1 MEGEKRMKLYL
12 IEGIR
17 YNARNQSVRRNSFEV
32 RVTKDEIGATLSI
45 ADMEKGI
52 QYSIPIDEILRDL
65 QQKEKL

>member
-1 MEGEKRMKLYL
+1 MKLYL
-12 IEGIR
+12 MKGVR
-17 YNARNQSVRRNSFEV
+17 YNSRDQSVRRTSFEV

-65 QQKEKL
+65 QQEKKL

>member
-1 MEGEKRMKLYL
+1 MKMYL
-12 IEGIR
+12 IKGIR
-17 YNARNQSVRRNSFEV
+17 YNSRNQSVRRTSFEV

-65 QQKEKL
+65 QQEEKL

>member
-1 MEGEKRMKLYL
+1 MKLYL
-12 IEGIR
+12 MKGVR
-17 YNARNQSVRRNSFEV
+17 YNSRYQSVRRTSFEV

-65 QQKEKL
+65 KQEEKL

>member
-1 MEGEKRMKLYL
+1 MKLYL
-12 IEGIR
+12 MKGVR
-17 YNARNQSVRRNSFEV
+17 YNSRDQSVRRTSFEV

-65 QQKEKL
+65 KQEKKL

>member
-1 MEGEKRMKLYL
+1 MKLYL
-12 IEGIR
+12 IKGIR
-17 YNARNQSVRRNSFEV
+17 YNARDQSVRRTSCEI

-65 QQKEKL
+65 QQEEKL

>member
-1 MEGEKRMKLYL
+1 MKMYL
-12 IEGIR
+12 IKGIR
-17 YNARNQSVRRNSFEV
+17 YNARDQSVRKTPFEV

-65 QQKEKL
+65 KQEETL

>member
-12 IEGIR
+12 IKGIR
-17 YNARNQSVRRNSFEV
+17 YNARDQSVRKSFFEV

>member
-1 MEGEKRMKLYL
+1 MKMYL
-12 IEGIR
+12 IKGIR
-17 YNARNQSVRRNSFEV
+17 YNSRDQSVRRTSFEV

-65 QQKEKL
+65 KQEEKL